1 MHTRCADRKHS
12 KKALPKGRAFLLLD
26 GGFMDKLQERA
37 IAFRRLMNYQYV
49 IKLGRKGQIY
59 NFVIDFQNQDFFHLI
74 GLQKL
79 TDLRFLKRSSEYIFN
94 NCLKGNLTYPMLK
107 KSKYFTE
114 LGYRFDCFNL
124 LENILDNNEL
134 IFKCNIN
141 SMRIYSTIRADYL
154 LQNKKDD
161 LNFYIFT
168 EQRTNSDTQ
177 FCKSFFE
184 NSEKDYSKGQ
194 TKMTLLY
201 KEKINKT
208 TGESKIQFDRLS
220 NR

>member
-1 MHTRCADRKHS
+1 
-12 KKALPKGRAFLLLD
+12 
-26 GGFMDKLQERA
+26 MDKLQERA
-37 IAFRRLMNYQYV
+37 IAFRQLMDYQYV

-59 NFVIDFQNQDFFHLI
+59 SFVIDFQKQDFFHLI

-94 NCLKGNLTYPMLK
+94 SCLKGKLTYSMLE
-107 KSKYFTE
+107 KSEYFDE
-114 LGYRFDCFNL
+114 LGYRFDCFHL
-124 LENILDNNEL
+124 LESILDDNEL

-141 SMRIYSTIRADYL
+141 SMRVYSNIKADYM
-154 LQNKKDD
+154 LQNLKDE
-161 LNFYIFT
+161 LTFYIFT
-168 EQRTNSDTQ
+168 EKRSNADTQ

-201 KEKINKT
+201 KEKINKI
-208 TGESKIQFDRLS
+208 TGKSEIQYDELS
-220 NR
+220 DK

>member
-1 MHTRCADRKHS
+1 
-12 KKALPKGRAFLLLD
+12 
-26 GGFMDKLQERA
+26 MDKLQERA
-37 IAFRRLMNYQYV
+37 IAFRQLIDYQYV

-59 NFVIDFQNQDFFHLI
+59 SFVIDFQKQDFFHLI

-94 NCLKGNLTYPMLK
+94 SCLKGKLTYSMLE
-107 KSKYFTE
+107 KSEYFDE
-114 LGYRFDCFNL
+114 LGYRFDCFHL
-124 LENILDNNEL
+124 LESILDDNEL

-141 SMRIYSTIRADYL
+141 SMRVYSNIKADYM
-154 LQNKKDD
+154 LQNLKDE
-161 LNFYIFT
+161 LTFYIFT
-168 EQRTNSDTQ
+168 EKRSNADTQ

-201 KEKINKT
+201 KEKINKI
-208 TGESKIQFDRLS
+208 TGKSEIQYDKLS
-220 NR
+220 DK

>member
-1 MHTRCADRKHS
+1 
-12 KKALPKGRAFLLLD
+12 
-26 GGFMDKLQERA
+26 MDKLQERA
-37 IAFRRLMNYQYV
+37 IAFRQLIDYQYV

-59 NFVIDFQNQDFFHLI
+59 SFVIDFQKQDFFHLI

-94 NCLKGNLTYPMLK
+94 SCLKGKLTYSMLE
-107 KSKYFTE
+107 KSEYFDE
-114 LGYRFDCFNL
+114 LGYRFDCFHL
-124 LENILDNNEL
+124 LESILDDNEL

-141 SMRIYSTIRADYL
+141 SMRVYSNIKADYM
-154 LQNKKDD
+154 LQNLKDE
-161 LNFYIFT
+161 LTFYIFT
-168 EQRTNSDTQ
+168 EKRSNADTQ

-201 KEKINKT
+201 KEKIYKI
-208 TGESKIQFDRLS
+208 TGKAEIQYDKLS
-220 NR
+220 DK